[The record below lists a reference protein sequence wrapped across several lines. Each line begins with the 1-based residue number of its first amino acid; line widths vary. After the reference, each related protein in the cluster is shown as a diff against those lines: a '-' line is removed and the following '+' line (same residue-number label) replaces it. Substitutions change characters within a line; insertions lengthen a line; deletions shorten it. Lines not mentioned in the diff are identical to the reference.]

1 MINKDDDFGFSTVDD
16 EVIDDT
22 NKILA
27 ENYQKALAKA
37 ESKLDNITTLIV
49 KFLDKLAVDPKKAAL
64 KWPNRSEV
72 VQKLKNDILT
82 IRNG

>member
-1 MINKDDDFGFSTVDD
+1 MIDNDFGFSTVDD

-27 ENYQKALAKA
+27 ENYQKAFAKA

-49 KFLDKLAVDPKKAAL
+49 AFLDKLAVDPKKAAL
-64 KWPNRSEV
+64 KWPNRAEV
-72 VQKLKNDILT
+72 VLKLKNDILT
-82 IRNG
+82 IRNS